1 MFSKLLRKAFLR
13 HKYKQDFR
21 ANIAKMIKNFEQL
34 KRLISNDIGIDL
46 GTANTLVYL
55 HGKGVVL
62 NEPSVVA
69 VNQKT
74 GRVVAVGKDAKN
86 MLGRTPAHIVAVRP
100 LVDGVISDFEVT
112 EEMITYLLNKA
123 QKQNKKLLGP
133 RVVVGV
139 PSGITNVEIRAV
151 RDATKNAGASE
162 VYIVEEPMAA
172 AIGMRLPILE
182 PVGNMIIDIGGGTS
196 DIAVISLGGVV
207 RAKNLHV
214 AGDKLNNDIM
224 SYVRSEF
231 KILIGEKTAE
241 NIKISIGAI
250 LPGDE
255 PLESTIRGR
264 DLISGLP
271 REVVITDSD
280 IREAISQSISTLIEG
295 IKEVL
300 ETTPPEV
307 LADVMQRGI
316 FLAGGGALIKGLA
329 ELIQEYTKIPVHI
342 ALDPLTA
349 VARGTG
355 IILENMEMYKDV
367 LITNKDELPP
377 KK

>member
-1 MFSKLLRKAFLR
+1 MCYVRL
-13 HKYKQDFR
+13 
-21 ANIAKMIKNFEQL
+21 IKMIKNFEQF
-34 KRLISNDIGIDL
+34 KRLLSNDIGIDL

-55 HGKGVVL
+55 RGKGIVI

-74 GRVVAVGKDAKN
+74 GRVVAVGKDAKQ
-86 MLGRTPAHIVAVRP
+86 MIGRTPGHIIAVRP

-112 EEMITYLLNKA
+112 EEMITYLINKA
-123 QKQNKKLLGP
+123 QKGNKKLLGP

-162 VYIVEEPMAA
+162 VFIVEEPMAA
-172 AIGMRLPILE
+172 AIGERLPIME
-182 PVGNMIIDIGGGTS
+182 PIGNMVIDIGGGTS

-207 RAKNLHV
+207 RSKNLRI
-214 AGDKLNNDIM
+214 AGDKLNNDII

-241 NIKISIGAI
+241 NIKIAIGAI
-250 LPGDE
+250 LPG
-255 PLESTIRGR
+255 ESHMEASIKGR

-271 REVVITDSD
+271 REVIITDSD
-280 IREAISQSISTLIEG
+280 IREAISQSIDTLIES

-307 LADVMQRGI
+307 LSDVMQRGI
-316 FLAGGGALIKGLA
+316 YLVGGGALIKGLA
-329 ELIQEYTKIPVHI
+329 EIITEYTKILVHI
-342 ALDPLTA
+342 APDPLTS
-349 VARGTG
+349 VCRGTG
-355 IILENMEMYKDV
+355 IILENIGLYKEV
-367 LITNKDELPP
+367 LIANEDELPP